1 MSPSSAIGWISIQE
15 TKYISFVHFCS
26 RRKRSDY
33 DRVWR
38 RNLRCRAYCDRRT
51 GRPWNLPFPDGKRRA
66 ASTPCSDSF
75 LAFPP
80 DVSDLNTR
88 QILLTSPSFYD
99 KNKEDVGGTEGLILT
114 ASDVNAPAPRI
125 VHRGLCVVFFSFFS
139 QHVKMTVISLVHF
152 IAPSTGIQIIWLFP
166 TTFRL
171 CCNPA
176 GTIGFH
182 VSHINLQ
189 ALQCTILYCVLLYV
203 TYIISTWAR
212 YRWRRRLRCRAGAS
226 RRPALGMT
234 RNGTLKWCCCRLV
247 GPRPVDWWPLRSA
260 ELNDAVG
267 INEEKRETMYRPM
280 GH

>member
-75 LAFPP
+75 LVFPP

-125 VHRGLCVVFFSFFS
+125 VHRGLCVLFFFLSFPNMSKWLWFLWCILLRHPQGS
-139 QHVKMTVISLVHF
+139 KSSDSFQRLFGSAVIQQ
-152 IAPSTGIQIIWLFP
+152 G
-166 TTFRL
+166 
-171 CCNPA
+171 
-176 GTIGFH
+176 
-182 VSHINLQ
+182 
-189 ALQCTILYCVLLYV
+189 
-203 TYIISTWAR
+203 
-212 YRWRRRLRCRAGAS
+212 
-226 RRPALGMT
+226 
-234 RNGTLKWCCCRLV
+234 
-247 GPRPVDWWPLRSA
+247 RSDSMF
-260 ELNDAVG
+260 L
-267 INEEKRETMYRPM
+267 T
-280 GH
+280 